1 MYFYVKNCKQN
12 TDKVKKIQKKYKKI
26 EIVYLFTIEIDQ
38 KRLYN
43 MGKDGL
49 SCNKNEKIFH
59 GGMEMKNKKALL
71 VSALLA
77 ACTLTTTAGISAM
90 AETVSVG
97 YPKSIN
103 IARGLDT
110 SAFTLTDY
118 EGNAVQYV
126 VAGPNVGSDRTYTMA
141 NVHNGDISSW
151 DVVAPSKDGQNKT
164 LAWLNVDLGG
174 NYTVDKITFT
184 MNHDWEGTDVVIQVA
199 TNADFS
205 DAITIYNNDIDNSL
219 GCGATFTA
227 DKDIEVKQYL
237 QNYGDLGTNDQ
248 GNGNTFE
255 FTPVEVRYVRATNHQ
270 YGNAAYQNFTA
281 LGELGVFGYENVTP
295 TASAQVAPVA
305 FSKVAG
311 TYGKALSVE
320 LGSTQ
325 ADAEIYYTLDGS
337 VPTKN
342 STKYTEAIEVAM
354 NTTKFIRAAACVNGI
369 MGVPVTAEYVVRDP
383 LIGTNIAFNK
393 PVTIKSLDMSQDWTE
408 QLTSVNKAGE
418 EGANAASRITDGS
431 FDIWYALY
439 TGNLGRGWAII
450 DLQAEYYIEYI
461 VYEAYWDWWMG
472 NNVIQ
477 MANNA
482 DFSDAVT
489 VWEYSGG
496 IQTGTA
502 SSQNGYKVDINHKG
516 RYIRV
521 TNDKEGGGTISA
533 WTEMQA
539 FVGVEPPAGS
549 LVGKNIAFEKPVTM
563 KSLDMKED
571 WTDFVHDTNQGS
583 TIDTAEQFITDG
595 QFDFWHAINTYQKGK
610 AWFVIDL
617 GANYWM
623 NRILYDAYWDWWVA
637 EHEIQI
643 AKSADFSDAV
653 TVYSYAEGLQ
663 TKLGTEIKFNAIEGR
678 YIRVTNLISNHIG
691 TMTVVTELQAF
702 ACEAPAG
709 DPITEK
715 AYLASY
721 ERPENVTVA
730 NGTAWTDINLPTE
743 ITATMSDGT
752 TATVA
757 GTFAMPEGYNGNAGA
772 YTAKFVATDA
782 SALNDA
788 YELLAKVEVVITVEK
803 SNPTIS
809 VEVAERIVADGNAP
823 VVTVNASM
831 DYVVEYYQGETKLD
845 AAPTAAGEY
854 KVVAIIAE
862 SANNNAAT
870 AEKSFVIV
878 DYRALAAKL
887 AEVAALEQA
896 TYTSA
901 SWTAF
906 AEAKAAAET
915 VAANE
920 VAAQADIDGALSNLT
935 SAVEAL
941 VVKAD
946 FSALQAAVAAAE
958 EVVLDSYIS
967 AGKADFSAAL
977 AAAKAAL
984 ENDATAQADVD
995 AAKAALEAAQ
1005 AALVQKGDKAE
1016 LNSLLAEVA
1025 ELVEGEYTAETWT
1038 AFAEAKAAAEAVVAN
1053 EDAVQAD
1060 IDAAKA
1066 ALEAA
1071 KGALAQKPADEPV
1084 DEPSE
1089 EKPSDE
1095 QPSEEKPSDEKPA
1108 GGLGCGATISIAS
1121 IVMIAGLGVA
1131 NLLRKKEED

>member
-1 MYFYVKNCKQN
+1 
-12 TDKVKKIQKKYKKI
+12 
-26 EIVYLFTIEIDQ
+26 
-38 KRLYN
+38 
-43 MGKDGL
+43 
-49 SCNKNEKIFH
+49 
-59 GGMEMKNKKALL
+59 MKNKKALL

-77 ACTLTTTAGISAM
+77 AFTLTTTAGISAM

-97 YPKSIN
+97 SPKSTN
-103 IARGLDT
+103 IARGLNT

-118 EGNAVQYV
+118 EGNAIEHV

-151 DVVAPSKDGQNKT
+151 DVVAPSKDGENKT

-184 MNHDWEGTDVVIQVA
+184 MNHDWEGADVVIQVA
-199 TNADFS
+199 TKADFS

-227 DKDIEVKQYL
+227 DKDIQVKEYL

-255 FTPVEVRYVRATNHQ
+255 FTPVEARYVRATNHQ

-281 LGELGVFGYENVTP
+281 LGELGVYAFANGTPATQAEVT
-295 TASAQVAPVA
+295 PVA
-305 FSKVAG
+305 FSKVSG
-311 TYGKALSVE
+311 TYGSAFDLTLS
-320 LGSTQ
+320 STQ
-325 ADAEIYYTLDGS
+325 EGAEIYYTLDGS

-342 STKYTEAIEVAM
+342 SSKYTEAINVPMYA
-354 NTTKFIRAAACVNGI
+354 TTMIRAAAYVNGI
-369 MGVPVTAEYVVRDP
+369 MGTPVTAEYILQDP
-383 LIGTNIAFNK
+383 NLGKNVAFNK
-393 PVTIKSLDMSQDWTE
+393 PVTIKSLDMTQDWTD
-408 QLTSVNKAGE
+408 QLIALNRDSAPNPAYP
-418 EGANAASRITDGS
+418 ASMITDGS
-431 FDIWYALY
+431 FNIWDALY

-496 IQTGTA
+496 IQTGAA
-502 SSQNGYKVDINHKG
+502 SAQNGYKVDINHKG

-533 WTEMQA
+533 WTEIQA
-539 FVGVEPPAGS
+539 FVGKEPPEGS
-549 LVGKNIAFEKPVTM
+549 LIGKNVAYNKSVTV
-563 KSLDMKED
+563 KSLDMTED
-571 WTDFVHDTNQGS
+571 WTDYLHDTNQGS
-583 TIDTAEQFITDG
+583 TSDTAEQFVTDG
-595 QFDFWHAINTYQKGK
+595 QFDFWHAINTHQKGK

-653 TVYSYAEGLQ
+653 TVYSHADGLQ
-663 TKLGTEIKFNAIEGR
+663 TAQGTEIKFNALEGR
-678 YIRVTNLISNHIG
+678 YIRVTNLINNDTG

-702 ACEAPAG
+702 VCEAPEG
-709 DPITEK
+709 EPVTEK

-721 ERPENVTVA
+721 ERPENVTAA

-782 SALNDA
+782 SSLNDV
-788 YELLAKVEVVITVEK
+788 YELLANVEVVVTVEK
-803 SNPTIS
+803 LTPTVS

-845 AAPTAAGEY
+845 VAPTAAGEY

-878 DYRALAAKL
+878 DYRALVAKL

-920 VAAQADIDGALSNLT
+920 AAAQADI
-935 SAVEAL
+935 
-941 VVKAD
+941 
-946 FSALQAAVAAAE
+946 
-958 EVVLDSYIS
+958 
-967 AGKADFSAAL
+967 
-977 AAAKAAL
+977 
-984 ENDATAQADVD
+984 D

-1005 AALVQKGDKAE
+1005 TALVQKGDKAE

-1038 AFAEAKAAAEAVVAN
+1038 AFAEAKAVAEAVVAN

-1060 IDAAKA
+1060 IDAVKA

-1084 DEPSE
+1084 DE
-1089 EKPSDE
+1089 PSDE